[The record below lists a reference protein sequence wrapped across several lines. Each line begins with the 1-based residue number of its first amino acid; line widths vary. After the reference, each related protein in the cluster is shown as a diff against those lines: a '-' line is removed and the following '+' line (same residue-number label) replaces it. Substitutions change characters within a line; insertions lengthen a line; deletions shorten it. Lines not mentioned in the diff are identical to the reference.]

1 MNTFL
6 FGAAAGGNNL
16 IMIFAFLLLIGF
28 TYFTMLRPQ
37 KKQNQKRLEMIKA
50 LKKGD
55 QVVLI
60 SGLHGKI
67 DEINDGE
74 STVVIDADGI
84 FLTFNLTAIRDV
96 IPTVAAPAAEATSAK
111 TETDT
116 EVTEETTTTD
126 SDDSED

>member
-6 FGAAAGGNNL
+6 VGAAAGGSNM
-16 IMIFAFLLLIGF
+16 IMIFAFLLLIAF

-37 KKQNQKRLEMIKA
+37 KKQNQKRMEMIKA

-67 DEINDGE
+67 DEVND
-74 STVVIDADGI
+74 SNHTVVIDADGI
-84 FLTFNLTAIRDV
+84 YLTFNQTAVRDV
-96 IPTVAAPAAEATSAK
+96 IPTVT
-111 TETDT
+111 TETTNEQST
-116 EVTEETTTTD
+116 EKDEGAAQTEAESTTD
-126 SDDSED
+126 DEKSDN

>member
-6 FGAAAGGNNL
+6 VGAAAGGSNM
-16 IMIFAFLLLIGF
+16 IMIFAFLLLIAF

-37 KKQNQKRLEMIKA
+37 KKQNQKRMEMIKA

-67 DEINDGE
+67 DEVND
-74 STVVIDADGI
+74 SNHTVVIDADGI
-84 FLTFNLTAIRDV
+84 YLTFNQTAVRDV
-96 IPTVAAPAAEATSAK
+96 IPTVT
-111 TETDT
+111 TETTNEQST
-116 EVTEETTTTD
+116 EKDDGAAQTEAEPTTD
-126 SDDSED
+126 DEKSDN